1 MKMLAAIHNEVLT
14 SHVGQFRLQSCD
26 VSNIDIE
33 EGAKLWYRATD
44 PRYGHISKT
53 ATAVY

>member
-1 MKMLAAIHNEVLT
+1 METPTAINNEVLT

-33 EGAKLWYRATD
+33 EGAELWYRATD
-44 PRYGHISKT
+44 PGYGHISKA